1 MRFNFFKNEIA
12 VAAENSGN
20 GDVLVVSSGV
30 CKSGKDPEH
39 TDARWQ
45 NNPSRW
51 DAPRLNLH
59 TARAVRHEE
68 IRLGRALTPAE
79 QKAHIRKLLDEAAVQ
94 EQQEQQKK

>member
-45 NNPSRW
+45 NNPC
-51 DAPRLNLH
+51 
-59 TARAVRHEE
+59 
-68 IRLGRALTPAE
+68 
-79 QKAHIRKLLDEAAVQ
+79 LLYTSAFYTRQ
-94 EQQEQQKK
+94 RIGF